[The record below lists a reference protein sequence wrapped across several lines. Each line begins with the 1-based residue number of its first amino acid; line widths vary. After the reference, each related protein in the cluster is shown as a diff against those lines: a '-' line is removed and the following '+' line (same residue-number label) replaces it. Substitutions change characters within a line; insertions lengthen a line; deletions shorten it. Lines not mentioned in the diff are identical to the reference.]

1 MNPGASGAPRVAAG
15 SRRRIGSGRRALVLL
30 LLALATVFV
39 SGGDRGRFYLGAP
52 DLDHLTRNHLT
63 VVANL
68 SPEHGFLGFYHQY
81 LNEDGETAYRAYN
94 RFPLGGHLLIKAA
107 IAPFPGDPPAQ
118 LRAARTLM
126 LALLAAAAV
135 TAFLSLRRLTSS
147 SGVALAATLLSF
159 ASFYPL
165 FYGDMVATEG
175 SLDLFAVLLTFHGM
189 VVFTQEGRFR
199 QLLAKTCGA
208 LLVGWHVYG
217 LLPPFIVFGLAG
229 EWRRG
234 SGSRRS
240 RVARL
245 ARSRHLALGV
255 VALTFGLSVL
265 TFNFAREYAALTSG
279 GAPAQGDTAALAE
292 LPSFQAMARRLGWDP
307 DFNAETSGDAWRP
320 LLGKLVQRAGRA
332 STPYG
337 AERVAGFRF
346 GGRPGGEGGGGRP
359 VERPERGERSSPG
372 LRETAA
378 FAWGSVVIF
387 LCAAGLTRVRH
398 RVLMATL
405 AASGFCWGAL
415 VRGSVNES
423 NEALFLVGL
432 PLVFFSVALLQ
443 ARRVSERS
451 IGVCAG
457 AALLVFVLSGLQM
470 GRLRADVEASD
481 FRVEAADY
489 EMIRAVAPEG
499 AVILSGGAERWLA
512 RFFLTGRIFVGSA
525 NGRQRRRADF
535 VLSRE
540 RLAAGAGL
548 LTPDNRRMFLYDRTV
563 YDAQYAALGDPAL
576 EGGRGWRVHLVGGR
590 LIYTAGAACGTGGRF
605 RNAPPFFLEVLDFEG
620 RALARREFSFRSSG
634 FEVAGRC
641 MAEISIP
648 GYDAAARVRTG
659 QFVRGAGPLWSGEVP
674 LPGGTHPA
682 RAAAR

>member
-15 SRRRIGSGRRALVLL
+15 SWRRIGSGRRALVLL

-81 LNEDGETAYRAYN
+81 LNENGERVYEVYN

-107 IAPFPGDPPAQ
+107 LLPFPGDLSAQ
-118 LRAARTLM
+118 LHAARTLM

-135 TAFLSLRRLTSS
+135 TAFLALRRLTSS
-147 SGVALAATLLSF
+147 PGVALAATLLSF
-159 ASFYPL
+159 SSFYPL

-175 SLDLFAVLLTFHGM
+175 SIDLFAVLLTFHGM
-189 VVFTQEGRFR
+189 AVFAQEGRFR

-240 RVARL
+240 RAARL

-265 TFNFAREYAALTSG
+265 ASNFAREWYALTRG
-279 GAPAQGDTAALAE
+279 GSPAQSDAVTLAE
-292 LPSFQAMARRLGWDP
+292 LPSFQSMVRRLGGDL
-307 DFNAETSGDAWRP
+307 DYNAETPGVAWRP
-320 LLGKLVQRAGRA
+320 LMSKLVQRAGRA
-332 STPYG
+332 SIPYG
-337 AERVAGFRF
+337 AERVTGFRP
-346 GGRPGGEGGGGRP
+346 GGHSEGAGGEGRPGRS
-359 VERPERGERSSPG
+359 ERGERSSSG

-378 FAWGSVVIF
+378 FAWGVVVVF
-387 LCAAGLTRVRH
+387 ACAAGLARVRH
-398 RVLMATL
+398 RGALAAL

-415 VRGSVNES
+415 ARGIMDQSYEGLS
-423 NEALFLVGL
+423 FVGFS
-432 PLVFFSVALLQ
+432 LVFFSVVLLQ
-443 ARRVSERS
+443 VRRVSERS

-470 GRLRADVEASD
+470 GRLRADVEASA
-481 FRVEAADY
+481 FRMEAADY

-499 AVILSGGAERWLA
+499 AVILSGGTERWLA
-512 RFFLTGRIFVGSA
+512 RFFLTGRVFVGSA

>member
-15 SRRRIGSGRRALVLL
+15 SWRRIGSGRRALVLL

-94 RFPLGGHLLIKAA
+94 RFPLGGHLLIKAV

-135 TAFLSLRRLTSS
+135 TAFLALRRLTSS
-147 SGVALAATLLSF
+147 PGVALAATLLSF
-159 ASFYPL
+159 SSFYPL

-175 SLDLFAVLLTFHGM
+175 SIDLFAVLLTFHGM
-189 VVFTQEGRFR
+189 AVFAQEGRFR

-234 SGSRRS
+234 GGSGWS

-265 TFNFAREYAALTSG
+265 AFNFAREYAALNRG
-279 GAPAQGDTAALAE
+279 GSPTQGDTAALAE
-292 LPSFQAMARRLGWDP
+292 LPSFRSMVRRLGGDP
-307 DFNAETSGDAWRP
+307 DYNAETPGVAWRP
-320 LLGKLVQRAGRA
+320 LMSKLVQRAGRA
-332 STPYG
+332 TIPYG
-337 AERVAGFRF
+337 AERVTGFRP
-346 GGRPGGEGGGGRP
+346 GGHSGGAGGEGRPGRSEQ
-359 VERPERGERSSPG
+359 GERSSSG

-378 FAWGSVVIF
+378 FAWGGVVVF
-387 LCAAGLTRVRH
+387 ACAAGLARVRH
-398 RVLMATL
+398 RGALAAL

-415 VRGSVNES
+415 ARGSAVHSHEG
-423 NEALFLVGL
+423 LFFVGFS
-432 PLVFFSVALLQ
+432 LVFFSVVLLQ
-443 ARRVSERS
+443 VRRVSERA

-457 AALLVFVLSGLQM
+457 AALLVFVASSLQM
-470 GRLRADVEASD
+470 NRSATAAEASG
-481 FRVEAADY
+481 FRSSITDY
-489 EMIRAVAPEG
+489 EVIRAIAPEG
-499 AVILSGGAERWLA
+499 AVILASEPGIRQA
-512 RFFLTGRIFVGSA
+512 RFSLTGRIFVDSL

-535 VLSRE
+535 TLSRE
-540 RLAAGAGL
+540 RLPDGAGL
-548 LTPDNRRMFLYDRTV
+548 LTPDNRRVFLYDRAA
-563 YDAQYAALGDPAL
+563 YDAQYAALGDPVL
-576 EGGRGWRVHLVGGR
+576 EGGRGWRVHLAGRR
-590 LIYTAGAACGTGGRF
+590 LIYTTGAACGTGGRF
-605 RNAPPFFLEVLDFEG
+605 RNAPPFFLEVLDFQG

>member
-1 MNPGASGAPRVAAG
+1 MTARGTGADRW
-15 SRRRIGSGRRALVLL
+15 ALALL
-30 LLALATVFV
+30 LLALTTVFL
-39 SGGDRGRFYLGAP
+39 SRDRKFQEFHVTA
-52 DLDHLTRNHLT
+52 NHLA
-63 VVANL
+63 VAANL
-68 SPEHGFLGFYHQY
+68 SPEHGFLGFYHQH
-81 LNEDGETAYRAYN
+81 LNEDGERVYEVYN

-107 IAPFPGDPPAQ
+107 LLPFPGDPSAQ
-118 LRAARTLM
+118 IRAARTLM

-135 TAFLSLRRLTSS
+135 TAFLALRRLTSS
-147 SGVALAATLLSF
+147 PGVALAATLLSF
-159 ASFYPL
+159 SSFYPL

-175 SLDLFAVLLTFHGM
+175 SIDLFAVLLTFHGM
-189 VVFTQEGRFR
+189 VVFAQEGRFR

-217 LLPPFIVFGLAG
+217 LLPPFIVFGLAS

-234 SGSRRS
+234 GGSGWS

-265 TFNFAREYAALTSG
+265 AFNFAREYAALNRG
-279 GAPAQGDTAALAE
+279 GSPTQGDTAALAE
-292 LPSFQAMARRLGWDP
+292 LPSFRSMVRRLGGDP
-307 DFNAETSGDAWRP
+307 DYNAETPGVAWRP
-320 LLGKLVQRAGRA
+320 LMSKLVQRAGRA
-332 STPYG
+332 TIPYG
-337 AERVAGFRF
+337 AEHVAGVRF
-346 GGRPGGEGGGGRP
+346 LAAVREGEGEGRQARQGGRTSPDLSAIAALSWGG
-359 VERPERGERSSPG
+359 VVV
-372 LRETAA
+372 
-378 FAWGSVVIF
+378 FA
-387 LCAAGLTRVRH
+387 CAAGLARVRH
-398 RVLMATL
+398 RGALAAL

-415 VRGSVNES
+415 ARGNVAEHSYEG
-423 NEALFLVGL
+423 LFFVGFS
-432 PLVFFSVALLQ
+432 LVFFSVVLLQ

-457 AALLVFVLSGLQM
+457 AALLVFVASSLQM
-470 GRLRADVEASD
+470 NRSATAAEASG
-481 FRVEAADY
+481 FRSSITDY
-489 EMIRAVAPEG
+489 EVIRAIAPEG
-499 AVILSGGAERWLA
+499 AVILASEPGIRQA
-512 RFFLTGRIFVGSA
+512 RFSLTGRIFVDSL

-535 VLSRE
+535 TLSRE
-540 RLAAGAGL
+540 RLPDGAGL
-548 LTPDNRRMFLYDRTV
+548 LTPDNRRVFLYDRAA
-563 YDAQYAALGDPAL
+563 YDAQYAALGDPVL
-576 EGGRGWRVHLVGGR
+576 EGGRGWRVHLAGRR
-590 LIYTAGAACGTGGRF
+590 LIYTTDAACGTGGRF
-605 RNAPPFFLEVLDFEG
+605 RNAPPFFLEVLDFQG